1 MSTKAHAETVRKQQQ
16 LLKAIAASAA
26 VMLVELAGG
35 IYAHS
40 LALMSDSAHMLADI
54 ASYCIALVALQVTLP
69 MDMEAAGCGPKE
81 AMQQKLSQRA
91 SFGLHRV

>member
-1 MSTKAHAETVRKQQQ
+1 MQSSPKLSWAIQASQTAHAEILRKQRR

-26 VMLVELAGG
+26 VMLIELSGG

-54 ASYCIALVALQVTLP
+54 ASYCIALVALEVALP
-69 MDMEAAGCGPKE
+69 WT
-81 AMQQKLSQRA
+81 
-91 SFGLHRV
+91 